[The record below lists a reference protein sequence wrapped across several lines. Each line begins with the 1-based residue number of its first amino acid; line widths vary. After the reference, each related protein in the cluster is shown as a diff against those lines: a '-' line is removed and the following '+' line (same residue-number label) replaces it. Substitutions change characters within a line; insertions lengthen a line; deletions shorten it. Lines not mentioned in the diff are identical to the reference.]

1 VRADPSRRAL
11 IAAAAALPLLAAGC
25 RGTDALGTPPRP
37 APDVGRLRSAIE
49 AEELMVARYRAALR
63 LLGGGTAAATLGTV
77 LAEHSDH
84 LRQLRARLVQG
95 SPRAAG
101 SRPVSRPPAPSLPSS
116 PRQVIGYLSRA
127 ELTASNQLLGQ
138 VTRVP
143 PELAQLMASIAA
155 SEATHVPLLHRAGAG
170 L

>member
-1 VRADPSRRAL
+1 MPADPSRRAL

-25 RGTDALGTPPRP
+25 RGTEALGTPPRP

-63 LLGGGTAAATLGTV
+63 LLGGGTAGATLGTV

-84 LRQLRARLVQG
+84 LRQLRARLVPG

-101 SRPVSRPPAPSLPSS
+101 SRPVPRPPAASRCRARRARSS
-116 PRQVIGYLSRA
+116 
-127 ELTASNQLLGQ
+127 
-138 VTRVP
+138 
-143 PELAQLMASIAA
+143 
-155 SEATHVPLLHRAGAG
+155 AT
-170 L
+170 